1 MMSPGIQIINTS
13 ESWDKPLGFMAR
25 PALTAASHVGS
36 GISHSPPGRRPAH
49 SSPTEHSWPQG
60 SPAPLTPV
68 PRGVALEGPWREYR
82 EAGPSDELD
91 TVGFGRQITQGDF
104 KALGCLNAQI
114 FWDHGFWV
122 TLESAGCPEPTH

>member
-1 MMSPGIQIINTS
+1 MMSPSIQIINTS
-13 ESWDKPLGFMAR
+13 EA
-25 PALTAASHVGS
+25 
-36 GISHSPPGRRPAH
+36 GISHLA
-49 SSPTEHSWPQG
+49 SWPGPHLQRHLMWALG
-60 SPAPLTPV
+60 FLTHLLGGGLPAALPQNIPGHREAPPLSPLSP
-68 PRGVALEGPWREYR
+68 GEALEGVWREYR

-104 KALGCLNAQI
+104 KALGCLNAHI